1 MNLIIIEHNYLF
13 NQEIKKNL
21 TTQIIIT
28 FGFKTLII
36 VLKHIHVIIIED
48 YKIKTICLEMI
59 NNEHI
64 FIYQSLDNVLEQAKL
79 LDIKF

>member
-1 MNLIIIEHNYLF
+1 M
-13 NQEIKKNL
+13 
-21 TTQIIIT
+21 
-28 FGFKTLII
+28 
-36 VLKHIHVIIIED
+36 KHIHVIIIED